1 MGKSDFQEVKES
13 FQKIECA
20 LDAGKKGI

>member
-1 MGKSDFQEVKES
+1 MRKSDFQEVKES

-20 LDAGKKGI
+20 LDAGKRGI